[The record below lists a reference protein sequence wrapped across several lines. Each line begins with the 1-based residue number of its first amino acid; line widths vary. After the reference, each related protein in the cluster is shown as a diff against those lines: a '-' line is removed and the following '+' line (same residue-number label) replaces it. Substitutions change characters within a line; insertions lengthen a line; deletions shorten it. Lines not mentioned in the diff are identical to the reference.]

1 MQWSDAYRKLSLINL
16 CIILVGIL
24 LLNQLASPVFT
35 FSFLIG
41 AFLVL
46 LNFHFLQRKIRSL
59 FKDKYFVGN
68 QFSVVLS
75 FYFRLA
81 IIGIIVYI
89 LLGKGID
96 PLGLLIGMSV
106 LSMGIL
112 AFGIIFG
119 IKIYK
124 RS

>member
-1 MQWSDAYRKLSLINL
+1 MHWSDIYKKLSLINL
-16 CIILVGIL
+16 CIIGAGIF
-24 LLNQLASPVFT
+24 LLNQLASPAFT

-41 AFLVL
+41 AIIAI

-59 FKDKYFVGN
+59 FKGNSFVGS
-68 QFSVVLS
+68 QFGIVIN

-89 LLGKGID
+89 LLDKGVD

-106 LSMGIL
+106 LSVGIL
-112 AFGIIFG
+112 ALGIIFG
-119 IKIYK
+119 IKSYK

>member
-1 MQWSDAYRKLSLINL
+1 MQWSDAYRKLTLINL

>member
-1 MQWSDAYRKLSLINL
+1 MHWSDVYRKLTLINL
-16 CIILVGIL
+16 CIIFAGIF

-41 AFLVL
+41 AFIVI

-68 QFSVVLS
+68 QFSIVLS

-112 AFGIIFG
+112 TFGIIFG

-124 RS
+124 RG

>member
-1 MQWSDAYRKLSLINL
+1 MHWSDIYKKLSLINL
-16 CIILVGIL
+16 CIIGAGIF
-24 LLNQLASPVFT
+24 LLNQLASPAFT

-41 AFLVL
+41 AIIAI

-59 FKDKYFVGN
+59 FKGNSFVGS
-68 QFSVVLS
+68 QFGIVIN

-89 LLGKGID
+89 LLDKGVD

-106 LSMGIL
+106 LSVGIL
-112 AFGIIFG
+112 ALGIIFG
-119 IKIYK
+119 IKFYK